1 MDNLVKIL
9 EWVYLFAAKRVSL
22 PVYQQ
27 ALQQQST
34 ELQKALSQFQ
44 AIEIEPED
52 RALWD
57 DELRSALEGLFDA
70 LGRALKEA
78 EQYTR
83 PPQES
88 QIKHMLLHLQEV
100 ERIEQYL
107 QSRLGCASYLTQ
119 KEVQGLLSVASEKV
133 ETLLSME

>member
-1 MDNLVKIL
+1 MKIL

-27 ALQQQST
+27 ALQQQNT
-34 ELQKALSQFQ
+34 ELQQALLQFQ
-44 AIEIEPED
+44 TIDIEAED
-52 RALWD
+52 RALWEQ
-57 DELRSALEGLFDA
+57 ELRAALEGLFDA

-78 EQYTR
+78 EQYTS
-83 PPQES
+83 PPQEA
-88 QIKHMLLHLQEV
+88 QIKQILLHLQEV
-100 ERIEQYL
+100 ERIEQYV